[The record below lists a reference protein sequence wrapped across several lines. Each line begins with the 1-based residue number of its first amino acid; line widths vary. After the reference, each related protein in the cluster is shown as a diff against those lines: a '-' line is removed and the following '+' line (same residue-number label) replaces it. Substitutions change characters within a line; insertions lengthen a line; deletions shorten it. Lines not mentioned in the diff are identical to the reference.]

1 MKRLVS
7 SGLLAI
13 ALVAASDAQ
22 AQGILPFSIEA
33 RGGLAFPTSD
43 FPTGNGGVGEAENGV
58 GFGVNAAFNFLP
70 GVAVYGG
77 WDRVTFG
84 AGDTLLGGGDAEFID
99 QGFAVGGKLSLP
111 LGLLVG
117 VSPWVKAGALIRT
130 LDLEGN
136 EGESL
141 FAGEASGRS
150 TGFEV
155 GAGVDIPLGLVLSF
169 TPGVTYRT
177 YKPDFGG
184 ESDDAVSY
192 VDVSLG
198 LRARI

>member
-7 SGLLAI
+7 SGLLAV
-13 ALVAASDAQ
+13 ALVAAAEVQ
-22 AQGILPFSIEA
+22 AQGILPFSVEA
-33 RGGLAFPTSD
+33 RGGLAFPTTD

-58 GFGVNAAFNFLP
+58 GFGVNATFSFLP
-70 GVAVYGG
+70 GIAVYGG

-84 AGDTLLGGGDAEFID
+84 AGDNVGGGSESEFVD

-117 VSPWVKAGALIRT
+117 VSPWVKGGALIRT
-130 LDLEGN
+130 LDLQGDD
-136 EGESL
+136 GVSL
-141 FAGEASGRS
+141 FADDESGRS

-184 ESDDAVSY
+184 TSDNSVSY